1 MVARHGHFRP
11 SGIETYLKCPFLF
24 FGQQTLKLEGSPKAP
39 EWRINHL
46 LAGTIVH
53 ETLRQWGNA
62 PKTPIAEVLAD
73 VFDEMCERESIQP
86 SFRTA
91 VTFNNMRADLEAFA
105 REEQGRLGPEVCE
118 RLFETT
124 VEFVEEQ
131 AGDESFQIRG
141 RIDRYELFE
150 ENLAV
155 VVDYKYSAKAGMDKL
170 LKAHNEGRLVQG
182 ALYLTGLEQVRGV
195 KPAGIRYLGLRGD
208 VNRVGW
214 ISRELGEGTTSGR
227 EQLVSPENLLRS
239 SSGRKRQA
247 LGLSRK
253 SAPAAW
259 RPLRTT
265 WTPAAAIANC
275 ETFAV
280 SAHDANS
287 QPSPSD

>member
-1 MVARHGHFRP
+1 M
-11 SGIETYLKCPFLF
+11 
-24 FGQQTLKLEGSPKAP
+24 
-39 EWRINHL
+39 
-46 LAGTIVH
+46 
-53 ETLRQWGNA
+53 GNA

-73 VFDEMCERESIQP
+73 VFGEMCERESIQP

-105 REEQGRLGPEVCE
+105 REEQERLGPEVCE

-227 EQLVSPENLLRS
+227 EQLVSPEELREILQRAQETS
-239 SSGRKRQA
+239 ARAVEEIRAGRMEA
-247 LGLSRK
+247 
-253 SAPAAW
+253 APYDLDPCRRYCELRDVCRI
-259 RPLRTT
+259 RP
-265 WTPAAAIANC
+265 
-275 ETFAV
+275 
-280 SAHDANS
+280 
-287 QPSPSD
+287 